1 MATQTDGLKSTQTRD
16 ILGYMYMQLA
26 QEPMGWV
33 NDLGMYIPT
42 DQETEKHRWLGMA
55 PVMRLWEGGRQ
66 THKPNAYGIDVT
78 NELYEG
84 TIDIPIQDIQRDK
97 TGKIMRYVSDL
108 VTRANNHWLK
118 LSSELIDASES
129 TVCYDGQFWVD
140 TDHGESGTSQSN
152 DISATAA
159 TGTTPTVT
167 EMVDA
172 ILDNVKTMYGFKDD
186 QGEPINQDASNFLVM
201 VPLTYWAVAQKAV
214 KQELIASGET
224 NVLGKSDFSL
234 SVVMNPRL
242 TWTTKMM
249 VFARDTGTKSM
260 ILQEEETLKLSYK
273 AEGSDY
279 AHDTNHYQFGV
290 KTGRKVAPGFWQSC
304 CMTTFT

>member
-33 NDLGMYIPT
+33 NSLGMYIPT

-66 THKPNAYGIDVT
+66 AHKPNAYGIDVT

-84 TIDIPIQDIQRDK
+84 TIDIPVQDIQRDK
-97 TGKIMRYVSDL
+97 TGKVMNYIDDL
-108 VTRANNHWLK
+108 VRRANNHWNK
-118 LSSELIDASES
+118 LASDLIDAAES

-140 TDHGESGTSQSN
+140 TDHAESGSNQSN
-152 DISATAA
+152 DISFAAA

-172 ILDNVKTMYGFKDD
+172 ILDNIKTMYSFVDD

-242 TWTTKMM
+242 SWTTKMM
-249 VFARDTGTKSM
+249 CFATDTGTKSM
-260 ILQEEETLKLSYK
+260 ILQDEESLAVSAK
-273 AEGSDY
+273 AEGSEY
-279 AHDTNHYQFGV
+279 AHDTNHYQYGV
-290 KTGRKVAPGFWQSC
+290 KAGRAVAPGFWQSC

>member
-1 MATQTDGLKSTQTRD
+1 MATQENGLQSTQTRD
-16 ILGYMYMQLA
+16 ILGYMYQRLSS
-26 QEPMGWV
+26 EPSGWV
-33 NDLGMYIPT
+33 NQLGMYIPS

-66 THKPNAYGIDVT
+66 AKKPNAYGIDVT

-84 TIDIPIQDIQRDK
+84 TVDIPVKYIQRDK
-97 TGKIMRYVSDL
+97 TGQVQRYIDDL
-108 VTRANNHWLK
+108 IRRANNHWGK
-118 LSSELIDASES
+118 LASDVINASES

-140 TDHGESGTSQSN
+140 TDHNESGSNQSN
-152 DISATAA
+152 DITFAAA

-172 ILDNVKTMYGFKDD
+172 ILENIKQIYSFVDD
-186 QGEPINQDASNFLVM
+186 QGEPINQDASQFLVM
-201 VPLTYWAVAQKAV
+201 VPLTYWKEAQKAV
-214 KQELIASGET
+214 NQELIGSGET
-224 NVLGKSDFSL
+224 NVLGKSNFSL

-249 VFARDTGTKSM
+249 IFATDTGTKSM
-260 ILQEEETLKLSYK
+260 ILQDEEGLTLSSK
-273 AEGSDY
+273 AEGSEY
-279 AHDTNHYQFGV
+279 AHDTNHYQYGV
-290 KTGRKVAPGFWQSC
+290 KAGRAVAPGFWQSC